1 MSSSNEAPR
10 QLIVLGDSG
19 VHGWGDREEGG
30 WCQRLRM
37 RWMNLPAAPV
47 VYPLGVRGDGLE
59 RVASRWRNEWSCRG
73 ELRRQ
78 TPGGLLLSV
87 GLNDTAR
94 VGRIDGRPQ
103 LDVDAYAFGIG
114 QLLGEMRREIQ
125 VFVLGLTAVDEH
137 VMPFAGCL
145 WYTNRQIAA
154 TEAAL
159 AEQCREADVPFLPVH
174 QEMQEEPDWL
184 TWMEPDG
191 IHLNAEGHRWLD
203 QRLDQWAPLRQWAG
217 LAPHN
222 TSTPISM

>member
-1 MSSSNEAPR
+1 M
-10 QLIVLGDSG
+10 
-19 VHGWGDREEGG
+19 
-30 WCQRLRM
+30 
-37 RWMNLPAAPV
+37 

-59 RVASRWRNEWSCRG
+59 RVASRWRSEWSCRG

-94 VGRIDGRPQ
+94 VGRVDGRPQ
-103 LDVDAYAFGIG
+103 LDVDAFSFGMG
-114 QLLGEMRREIQ
+114 QLLSEMTREIQ
-125 VFVLGLTAVDEH
+125 VFVLGLTAVDEP

-222 TSTPISM
+222 TSTPITM

>member
-1 MSSSNEAPR
+1 MSGVNDAPR

-19 VHGWGDREEGG
+19 VHGWGDREAGG
-30 WCQRLRM
+30 WCQRLRL
-37 RWMNLPAAPV
+37 RWMNLQSAPV

-59 RVASRWRNEWSCRG
+59 RVAARWRSEWFCRG

-78 TPGGLLLSV
+78 TPAGLLLSV

-103 LDVDAYAFGIG
+103 LDLDAFSFGVG
-114 QLLGEMRREIQ
+114 QLLSEMTQEVQ
-125 VFVLGLTAVDEH
+125 VFVLGLTPVDEH

-145 WYTNRQIAA
+145 WYSNLQISA

-159 AEQCREADVPFLPVH
+159 AEQCREADVPFLPLH
-174 QEMQEEPDWL
+174 QEMQGEPDWL

-191 IHLNAEGHRWLD
+191 IHLNADGHRWID
-203 QRLDQWAPLRQWAG
+203 QRLDQWRALQEWAG
-217 LAPHN
+217 FAPIN
-222 TSTPISM
+222 TSTPINM

>member
-1 MSSSNEAPR
+1 
-10 QLIVLGDSG
+10 
-19 VHGWGDREEGG
+19 
-30 WCQRLRM
+30 
-37 RWMNLPAAPV
+37 
-47 VYPLGVRGDGLE
+47 
-59 RVASRWRNEWSCRG
+59 
-73 ELRRQ
+73 
-78 TPGGLLLSV
+78 
-87 GLNDTAR
+87 
-94 VGRIDGRPQ
+94 
-103 LDVDAYAFGIG
+103 VDAYAFGIG

-217 LAPHN
+217 LAPLN